1 MRSYKEDFSH
11 FYKKPAI
18 GSGVFIASSA
28 DVMGNVVLGNDVSIW
43 FQVVIRAD
51 INQIVIGDGSNIQ
64 DGVVIHVADQYSV
77 KLGKNVVVGHQATI
91 HACQIGDG
99 CLVGMK
105 STIMDGAEIGEGSI
119 IGAGAIVSPNTKI
132 PPRSLVLG
140 VPGVIKRQ
148 VTEEEI
154 QYTLHLASK
163 YVRLKNFYLKK

>member
-119 IGAGAIVSPNTKI
+119 IGAGAI
-132 PPRSLVLG
+132 
-140 VPGVIKRQ
+140 
-148 VTEEEI
+148 EI
-154 QYTLHLASK
+154 GRAH
-163 YVRLKNFYLKK
+163 V